1 MDGHLPQLAPDGKV
15 QVGIEFRGGAPR
27 RVHAITLVTAERNGT
42 TTRPDELD
50 EAIRLLVLGPA
61 FDGLAV
67 RPDDQTRIAINPEG
81 PVLGGGPHLH
91 AGLTGHKGAADGYG
105 GFARESVSGLSGKD
119 PARIDRVGAYAARYA
134 AKNVV
139 AAGLATH
146 CEVLLSYTLGQ
157 ASPVSVQ
164 VETFGTA
171 KRTDDEIAA
180 RVLGTFDF
188 RPAAIVRAFGLR
200 DLPLQRREGFFTA
213 LAAYGQVGRDDL
225 ELPWERVDRVEA
237 LGS

>member
-1 MDGHLPQLAPDGKV
+1 
-15 QVGIEFRGGAPR
+15 
-27 RVHAITLVTAERNGT
+27 
-42 TTRPDELD
+42 
-50 EAIRLLVLGPA
+50 
-61 FDGLAV
+61 
-67 RPDDQTRIAINPEG
+67 
-81 PVLGGGPHLH
+81 
-91 AGLTGHKGAADGYG
+91 
-105 GFARESVSGLSGKD
+105 
-119 PARIDRVGAYAARYA
+119 
-134 AKNVV
+134 VV